1 MPERASTAVWEGDIR
16 GGKGTMTI
24 GSGADQ
30 VDLHNQLFDNPRLR
44 RATDDGF
51 FLAIEARDPER
62 ADAAVAEHARQTLRW
77 WGFLNP
83 SFD

>member
-1 MPERASTAVWEGDIR
+1 MDAPVRRYAA
-16 GGKGTMTI
+16 
-24 GSGADQ
+24 
-30 VDLHNQLFDNPRLR
+30 LR
-44 RATDDGF
+44 
-51 FLAIEARDPER
+51 ICPER